1 MFNLQIDGLEELEN
15 AIGNMQRKVSKMHKE
30 ALTAGATVIKDEL
43 HPNTPRSD
51 KEQKHMQDDL
61 DITRLRTDGD
71 GVKYVAVGWPKS
83 KSRKDTQWRIHFP
96 EFGTLHQP
104 AQKFFTRTV
113 EQKWD
118 EAIRRVADKY
128 RQALSKL

>member
-15 AIGNMQRKVSKMHKE
+15 AIGNMQRKISKMHKE

-51 KEQKHMQDDL
+51 KGQKHMQDDL

-71 GVKYVAVGWPKS
+71 GLKYVAVGWPKS
-83 KSRKDTQWRIHFP
+83 KSRKDTKWRIHFLNSAP
-96 EFGTLHQP
+96 YISQRKNSLRE
-104 AQKFFTRTV
+104 
-113 EQKWD
+113 
-118 EAIRRVADKY
+118 
-128 RQALSKL
+128 LSMRNGMRLYVK